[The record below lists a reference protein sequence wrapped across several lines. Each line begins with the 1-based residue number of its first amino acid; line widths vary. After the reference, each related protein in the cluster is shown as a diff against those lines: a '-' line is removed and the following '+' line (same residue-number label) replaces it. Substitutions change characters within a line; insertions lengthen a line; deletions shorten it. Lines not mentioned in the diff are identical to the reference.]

1 MTLVKSLHSDDPD
14 VIRNMQNLQGVIQ
27 ATSHPPCKCY
37 SAYILVQLMYVH
49 VTTCTEGSHVT
60 GFYVAVPNTINEL
73 SGWLFSRV
81 LASYTGDPAGFE
93 SWPGHVSR
101 GTSRMEMT
109 LVSLSIVPI
118 FESPLPSCSRISLGS
133 QSEQHTVLVLISSG
147 CMHGWTQG
155 GHVSGFFYLRVIRKW
170 P

>member
-1 MTLVKSLHSDDPD
+1 
-14 VIRNMQNLQGVIQ
+14 
-27 ATSHPPCKCY
+27 
-37 SAYILVQLMYVH
+37 MYVH

-60 GFYVAVPNTINEL
+60 GFYVEVPNTINEL

-93 SWPGHVSR
+93 SWPGHVSH

-118 FESPLPSCSRISLGS
+118 FESPLPSCSCISLGS
-133 QSEQHTVLVLISSG
+133 QSEQHTDSLGTNLQWLYAWMDPFII
-147 CMHGWTQG
+147 C
-155 GHVSGFFYLRVIRKW
+155 
-170 P
+170 